1 MSEIVRTP
9 YIPYRVCLN
18 PAHTLI
24 VKKRGG
30 GERRIPPHKWW
41 INRNTP
47 VGEDAEIWERMPH
60 EGRRYISYSD
70 IIAMEREQERSDE

>member
-1 MSEIVRTP
+1 MSDFRIIKESTI
-9 YIPYRVCLN
+9 Y
-18 PAHTLI
+18 

-30 GERRIPPHKWW
+30 GERAIPPGKWY

-60 EGRRYISYSD
+60 NGRREIFRQD
-70 IIAMEREQERSDE
+70 ILRVDPQAGR